1 MKGISV
7 ANYIG
12 RHVLTYGGYQPR
24 HAAPRSLGRGFTGQL
39 VAAVAVLVVG
49 LVIGG
54 SGVALRLGPQ
64 RPVATGAG
72 SAVIAPDD
80 LLLDD
85 LGSGATS
92 PDGSLVFGPDTVPAQ
107 RPDPAPAAV
116 SSRSGAVCVASW
128 FGGSRIASDIA
139 VSSTASAYRV
149 LAVGS
154 HVRVT
159 NVTNGL
165 STVVQ
170 IAGRAQSAA
179 GRCLNLSVGA
189 FTAIAD
195 PQGGLVNV
203 RYEVLA

>member
-12 RHVLTYGGYQPR
+12 RHVFTSGGYRPR
-24 HAAPRSLGRGFTGQL
+24 HAASRPRGRGFADQL
-39 VAAVAVLVVG
+39 VAAVAVLVTG

-54 SGVALRLGPQ
+54 SGVALRLSPQ
-64 RPVATGAG
+64 RPVLAGAG
-72 SAVIAPDD
+72 YAAIAPED
-80 LLLDD
+80 LLLDGP
-85 LGSGATS
+85 GSHATS
-92 PDGSLVFGPDTVPAQ
+92 PDGSMVFGPDTILAQ
-107 RPDPAPAAV
+107 LPDPAPAAV
-116 SSRSGAVCVASW
+116 SSRSGAVCLASW
-128 FGGSRIASDIA
+128 FGGSRTVSDIA

-154 HVRVT
+154 RVRVT

-170 IAGRAQSAA
+170 IASRAPSTV